1 VNAIV
6 NTLAAGRLRPDHPSP
21 HAPVSKAS
29 IEASHRIRGG
39 SAPSTC
45 CSSGVAGRT
54 GGAGGA
60 TRGSRRMIGSY
71 PIDQGALDRFNRLLR
86 RLGQAPL
93 TLDALTDFARCLA
106 SATAENAT
114 PAWIIARMRRASVLN
129 VMIADPTWE
138 LAEDCRDAAHLVMD
152 YVHSTLDL
160 IPDKLPRLGWLD
172 DAVLIEAAWPLLSGE
187 VDSYLDFC
195 RVRHLEA
202 QLRGCEDHA
211 FSFSREDWL
220 RLHVASTDGKGHRR
234 VVPREQVVAS
244 LGMTPLED

>member
-6 NTLAAGRLRPDHPSP
+6 NTLAAGRLRPGHSSP
-21 HAPVSKAS
+21 HAPVSKAA
-29 IEASHRIRGG
+29 IEASHRVRGG
-39 SAPSTC
+39 SAPAAC
-45 CSSGVAGRT
+45 CGSGLAGNI

-60 TRGSRRMIGSY
+60 ASGSRRMIGSY
-71 PIDQGALDRFNRLLR
+71 PIDQGALDRFNCLLR

-93 TLDALTDFARCLA
+93 TLDTLTDFARCLA
-106 SATAENAT
+106 SATADNGT
-114 PAWIIARMRRASVLN
+114 PAWIVARMRRASVLN
-129 VMIADPTWE
+129 VMLADPTWD
-138 LAEDCRDAAHLVMD
+138 LAGDCRDAARLVMD

-172 DAVLIEAAWPLLSGE
+172 DAILIEAAWPLLSGE

-202 QLRGCEDHA
+202 QLRGYEDHA

-234 VVPREQVVAS
+234 VVPREQVVVS